1 MKKLFIYG
9 VTALAMLTGCNDLLD
24 KSPLDTFTNTPAYW
38 SNTDNLDNQCNT
50 FYNNFTGFGNG
61 ASGGWF
67 YFKTISDDQVDAESH
82 NWTYTNVVASST
94 NWSAPFTEI
103 RRANYIIA
111 GVQSSSL
118 DEATKAHYEGLA
130 RMNRAWEYYQL
141 VRMYGDV
148 QWIDKV
154 IDPADN
160 EALYG
165 PRTDRDEVMDHVLA
179 DINYACEHITANSN
193 RQRFSTDMAYAM
205 KADITLYEGTY
216 CKYRT
221 QAENGKAADESRANK
236 YLQECVSACEYLM
249 AKNYSLSNSYKAN
262 YNSVSL
268 ASNPEM
274 IFYKPYAL
282 ETTVFQKLAFAS
294 IIPNLLI
301 IVTSSFGFMRGQK
314 EGMIIGFFCG
324 LLKDILGG
332 NLLGFYALIYMLIGY
347 GNGFF
352 QRVFY
357 DEDIKLPLALIAG
370 SEFLYGMVIYV
381 LLFMLKSDFHFLHY
395 LRHVIMPELVYT
407 ILVTLVLY
415 QIILHINRRLE
426 EEEKRS
432 ASRFV

>member
-1 MKKLFIYG
+1 MKKIKRILIC
-9 VTALAMLTGCNDLLD
+9 A
-24 KSPLDTFTNTPAYW
+24 
-38 SNTDNLDNQCNT
+38 
-50 FYNNFTGFGNG
+50 
-61 ASGGWF
+61 
-67 YFKTISDDQVDAESH
+67 
-82 NWTYTNVVASST
+82 
-94 NWSAPFTEI
+94 
-103 RRANYIIA
+103 
-111 GVQSSSL
+111 
-118 DEATKAHYEGLA
+118 
-130 RMNRAWEYYQL
+130 
-141 VRMYGDV
+141 
-148 QWIDKV
+148 
-154 IDPADN
+154 
-160 EALYG
+160 
-165 PRTDRDEVMDHVLA
+165 VL
-179 DINYACEHITANSN
+179 ITVC
-193 RQRFSTDMAYAM
+193 F
-205 KADITLYEGTY
+205 L
-216 CKYRT
+216 
-221 QAENGKAADESRANK
+221 
-236 YLQECVSACEYLM
+236 
-249 AKNYSLSNSYKAN
+249 
-262 YNSVSL
+262 
-268 ASNPEM
+268 
-274 IFYKPYAL
+274 L

-357 DEDIKLPLALIAG
+357 GI
-370 SEFLYGMVIYV
+370 VIYV